1 MIFQFLNTETD
12 APGPFTQVRGS
23 KFKCVVVPTDSIV
36 GSPDISAAILASEP
50 LLISVMPE
58 FASYKAPTF
67 DAFIKDDD
75 YARVPRDWVFSHNS
89 SKVTSFAR
97 LFTSGMNHGR
107 PANPFHQGFICTED
121 DVKPLIARANQVVP
135 GVRPRPADFAF
146 SDEWLDAR
154 GESQVNAAEIGP
166 NFPYPKLSSSELSIR
181 QHFAFDSSE
190 TSSAILYQFAQALY
204 QGGDFTLPSADHDL
218 FMNWVS
224 LLTHLVPQR
233 MAWRIFFNSL
243 GGGPAR
249 SAESLGLPRID
260 LAEGLPVRQVSPA
273 AAIWASLV
281 KTIYENYEDETFLVE
296 LDETISATEP
306 AKFGSEVPPSRIS
319 LSAVLFTSLRWQAS
333 TFGTSEIEYA
343 DKAIAAMNEL
353 GWPVAFSTSKQR
365 EAIVGTLGNPSSLL
379 NQSSRGPEILELLK
393 SLPVINGV

>member
-1 MIFQFLNTETD
+1 MIFLFLNTETD

-23 KFKCVVVPTDSIV
+23 KFKCVVVPADSIV

-50 LLISVMPE
+50 MLISIMPE

-67 DAFIKDDD
+67 DAFIKDED
-75 YARVPRDWVFSHNS
+75 YARIPRDWVFSHNNM
-89 SKVTSFAR
+89 KVVSFAR

-107 PANPFHQGFICTED
+107 PANPFHQGFICIED
-121 DVKPLIARANQVVP
+121 DVKPLIARANQIVP
-135 GVRPRPADFAF
+135 GVRPRPADLAF

-181 QHFAFDSSE
+181 QHYAFDSSE
-190 TSSAILYQFAQALY
+190 TSSAIIYQFAQSMY
-204 QGGDFTLPSADHDL
+204 QGGDFTLPSGDHDL

-243 GGGPAR
+243 GGGPTR
-249 SAESLGLPRID
+249 TAESLGLPRID

-273 AAIWASLV
+273 SSIWASIV
-281 KTIYENYEDETFLVE
+281 KVIYENYEDETFLVE
-296 LDETISATEP
+296 LDETVSATSP
-306 AKFGSEVPPSRIS
+306 AQVGSDVPISRVS
-319 LSAVLFTSLRWQAS
+319 LTAVLFTALRWQGSA
-333 TFGTSEIEYA
+333 FGTSAVEYA

-353 GWPVAFSTSKQR
+353 GWPAAFVTLERR
-365 EAIVGTLGNPSSLL
+365 EAILGTLDNPASLL
-379 NQSSRGPEILELLK
+379 NQSSRGPEILELLR
-393 SLPVINGV
+393 SLPISSGV